1 VESPF
6 LGTEALAA
14 GAVNRYQL
22 ATRHDALYRNVYIP
36 RGQAVTA
43 ADKAVGAWLW
53 SGRRATAAGLSA
65 AALHGA
71 KWIDAALPAELIQSS
86 RHKTRGIL
94 LHSDALADDEICHVR
109 GVPATT
115 PARTAF
121 DLGRRKGLTTAVV
134 RIDAL
139 RQATRLAAGDV
150 GSLVER
156 HRGARGIVQLREAL
170 TLSEA
175 GAESPQETRTRLVL
189 TAAGFRPTHLQIE
202 VFDHYD
208 FVGRIDMGYLRWKV
222 GVEYDGPQHWTD
234 PNIRNRDLERRAI
247 LSALGWRIVHVNA
260 EMLRYRPAVIVGRTE
275 AALRDAGALA
285 RRA

>member
-1 VESPF
+1 MEWPF

-14 GAVNRYQL
+14 GTVNRYL
-22 ATRHDALYRNVYIP
+22 LSTRHDAMFRNVYVP

-53 SGRRATAAGLSA
+53 SGRRATVAGLSA

-71 KWIDAALPAELIQSS
+71 KWIDATLPAELNQSS
-86 RHKTRGIL
+86 RHKTTDIR
-94 LHSDALADDEICHVR
+94 LHSDALADDEICQAR

-121 DLGRRKGLTTAVV
+121 DLGRRQGLTMAVV

-150 GSLVER
+150 EALVER

-170 TLSEA
+170 ALSDA
-175 GAESPQETRTRLVL
+175 GAESPQETRTRLGSL
-189 TAAGFRPTHLQIE
+189 PPDSGRPTH
-202 VFDHYD
+202 
-208 FVGRIDMGYLRWKV
+208 RSR
-222 GVEYDGPQHWTD
+222 
-234 PNIRNRDLERRAI
+234 
-247 LSALGWRIVHVNA
+247 S
-260 EMLRYRPAVIVGRTE
+260 
-275 AALRDAGALA
+275 
-285 RRA
+285 